1 MKQTRAD
8 LKERKTDIRPRKNY
22 KLKNGGESLTWF
34 WLLYSIG
41 YRYFSQLLVDNLSDL
56 YRFRFYF
63 ELDKSPDL
71 SALIALLSLA
81 VSESRTENDTLT
93 LSTHALQQLQKDFW
107 YSVSWNNKKNV
118 ISPLYVLTYVLDNVQ
133 SEEFL

>member
-1 MKQTRAD
+1 MARV
-8 LKERKTDIRPRKNY
+8 
-22 KLKNGGESLTWF
+22 
-34 WLLYSIG
+34 WLDFGYCTIG

-133 SEEFL
+133 SEKFL

>member
-1 MKQTRAD
+1 MARV
-8 LKERKTDIRPRKNY
+8 
-22 KLKNGGESLTWF
+22 
-34 WLLYSIG
+34 WLDFGYCTIG

-107 YSVSWNNKKNV
+107 YFVSWKKE
-118 ISPLYVLTYVLDNVQ
+118 DH
-133 SEEFL
+133 EEYFL

>member
-1 MKQTRAD
+1 MARV
-8 LKERKTDIRPRKNY
+8 
-22 KLKNGGESLTWF
+22 
-34 WLLYSIG
+34 WLDFGYCTIG

-107 YSVSWNNKKNV
+107 YSVSWNNKKM
-118 ISPLYVLTYVLDNVQ
+118 SFPHCMYVLTYVLDNVQ
-133 SEEFL
+133 SEKFL